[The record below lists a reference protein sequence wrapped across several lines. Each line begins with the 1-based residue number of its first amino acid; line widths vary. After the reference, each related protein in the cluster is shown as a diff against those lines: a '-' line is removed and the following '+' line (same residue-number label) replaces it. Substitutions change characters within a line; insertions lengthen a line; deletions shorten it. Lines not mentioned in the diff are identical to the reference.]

1 MDGNT
6 EAVVHAFKVDALQER
21 QRRKGREAMTVEKQL
36 RFVRFL
42 RAQWAREGNKVLGVH
57 ALTSVIASLER
68 ASKFQRQKR

>member
-6 EAVVHAFKVDALQER
+6 EAAVHRFKVDGIRER
-21 QRRKGREAMTVEKQL
+21 QKREGRREMSLEKQL
-36 RFVRFL
+36 KFVRFL
-42 RAQWAREGNKVLGVH
+42 RSQWAREGNKVLGVH